1 MAPNAI
7 WPMAARVYRTSSTN
21 ALPPGILSLVRYS
34 TEIYMKKTYS
44 TPLVSASEVV
54 RSTETGLLTQVTREV
69 NTKQFTIA

>member
-1 MAPNAI
+1 
-7 WPMAARVYRTSSTN
+7 
-21 ALPPGILSLVRYS
+21 
-34 TEIYMKKTYS
+34 MKKTYS